1 MASLTALADFHKLY
15 PNHRKQEVT
24 YAIEEGR
31 KFFESIQREDGSWY
45 GSWACCFCYGCWFGI
60 EGLIKAGEKPSSPS
74 ILKCCNFLLS
84 KQRKNGGWG
93 EDFTSCYD
101 KDYAENGMDSYGD
114 DGSGV
119 VNTAWALLALSEAR
133 CDDVEAVK
141 RGIKYLLKRQLPSGD
156 WPQEGIS
163 GVFNRACGI
172 TYTAYRNV
180 FPIWALG
187 RCYEKYGDA
196 LQA

>member
-1 MASLTALADFHKLY
+1 LTF
-15 PNHRKQEVT
+15 R
-24 YAIEEGR
+24 
-31 KFFESIQREDGSWY
+31 Y

-60 EGLIKAGEKPSSPS
+60 EGLIKAGESNNSQA
-74 ILKCCNFLLS
+74 IQKCCQFLLS
-84 KQRKNGGWG
+84 HQRPNGGWG

-101 KDYAENGMDSYGD
+101 KDYAENGMQSYGD

-119 VNTAWALLALSEAR
+119 VNTAWALMALSAAK
-133 CDDVEAVK
+133 CNDVNAIR
-141 RGIKYLLKRQLPSGD
+141 RGVQYLMKRQLECGD

-187 RCYEKYGDA
+187 RCAATYGSVLDNEEGG
-196 LQA
+196 Q